1 MTDFSESDLEIKI
14 KDIIKNISPEMKS
27 ILEKIKKYHEIL
39 EISNKSRIL
48 HEKHKRIFKDN
59 D

>member
-1 MTDFSESDLEIKI
+1 MSESNLEIKI
-14 KDIIKNISPEMKS
+14 KEILNNVSPEMK
-27 ILEKIKKYHEIL
+27 ILLEKIKKCNEIL